1 VVNILDASIVLLR
14 FVCYDG
20 ISCGMYCLLCQ
31 LKLVSSQE
39 VSRWKDLTANV
50 ILQLFACVF
59 IFSIFICATKKCPMK
74 NEPSRKQMNKM
85 N

>member
-1 VVNILDASIVLLR
+1 MVNILDASIVLLG
-14 FVCYDG
+14 FVCYG

-31 LKLVSSQE
+31 LKSVSSQE
-39 VSRWKDLTANV
+39 VSRWKDLTENV
-50 ILQLFACVF
+50 ILRLFACVF

-74 NEPSRKQMNKM
+74 NQPSRKQMNKM